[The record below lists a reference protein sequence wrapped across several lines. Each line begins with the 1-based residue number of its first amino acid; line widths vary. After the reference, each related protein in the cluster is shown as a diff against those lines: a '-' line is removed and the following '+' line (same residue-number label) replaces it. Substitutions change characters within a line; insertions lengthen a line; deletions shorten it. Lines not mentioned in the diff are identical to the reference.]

1 MAYINIDDIGD
12 EVLVGLIQESDLEYA
27 SNRVISIARSLGVS
41 ESEIVVPLA
50 DEVKE
55 LAVVIACE
63 RRAKFSVGTATR
75 SDNGVDV
82 YEMKRRAYAKDV
94 ERLSGQMT
102 TQLLTGDVTSKGD
115 LSYTIELYRG

>member
-1 MAYINIDDIGD
+1 MAYIDIDAVEDD
-12 EVLVGLIQESDLEYA
+12 VLAGLIQESDLEYA
-27 SNRVISIARSLGVS
+27 TSRIKSIARTLGVD
-41 ESEIVVPLA
+41 ESEISLPLA

-75 SDNGVDV
+75 SDNGMDV
-82 YEMKRRAYAKDV
+82 YEAKRRAYAKDV

-102 TQLLTGDVTSKGD
+102 VQLLTNDVSSRGD